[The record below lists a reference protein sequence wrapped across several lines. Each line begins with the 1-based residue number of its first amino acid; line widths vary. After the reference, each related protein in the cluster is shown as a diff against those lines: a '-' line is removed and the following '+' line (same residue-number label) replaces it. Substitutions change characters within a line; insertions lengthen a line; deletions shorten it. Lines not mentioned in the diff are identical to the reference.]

1 MWPTKSPPAA
11 APATAAAPWRS
22 SCRRLLNF
30 AESHPTTRLSA
41 LTMEGAWESTNAEK
55 LRVLSTSKKVSWEA
69 FQAFLSS
76 AYISSADNSVS
87 QLLCPLQSRVRTSD
101 RTPCSARVRQVEG
114 RRPRRQGHDT
124 HAQRTH
130 HRLLP
135 RESAIAKAFRCRRYC
150 PRSPPHRPPRTSTMC
165 RSASCFPLSSP
176 PRPAPSIL
184 SSPQVRHLHSPH
196 A

>member
-1 MWPTKSPPAA
+1 
-11 APATAAAPWRS
+11 
-22 SCRRLLNF
+22 
-30 AESHPTTRLSA
+30 
-41 LTMEGAWESTNAEK
+41 MEGAWESTNAEK

-135 RESAIAKAFRCRRYC
+135 RESAIAKAFSLSSLL
-150 PRSPPHRPPRTSTMC
+150 PALTSAQATEDEHDVSVC
-165 RSASCFPLSSP
+165 LVLPAELAAPAGSKYLELPAGTSSPLSARLMP
-176 PRPAPSIL
+176 LCLRLCLAPIL
-184 SSPQVRHLHSPH
+184 SSPRPRDSSNVQWLLRPCH
-196 A
+196 